1 MKIRLETARKW
12 LYDTAQRLQDGENVT
27 VDVAISKL
35 LTSESYVA
43 SSLSAVQVFGGNGY
57 MAEYGVEKDLRDA
70 VGRTIYSGTTEIQYN
85 RIASL
90 LGL

>member
-1 MKIRLETARKW
+1 M
-12 LYDTAQRLQDGENVT
+12 
-27 VDVAISKL
+27 
-35 LTSESYVA
+35 
-43 SSLSAVQVFGGNGY
+43 QVFEGNGY

-70 VGRTIYSGTTEIQYN
+70 VAGAIYSGTTEIQYN